1 MINTEKDTDSL
12 GYLGRTFQYK
22 VIIELLTDTK
32 FCENIIPYLQSKYF
46 DDDTFKRIVIEIK
59 NYYEKYSRVPSIK
72 NDSITE
78 AIKSRIT
85 DEIEQTTI
93 LTVLDKVKARDKK
106 RNSATNNIPDDGDI
120 IQKQIWLFIKQQ
132 EYKSL
137 GNFILKNTVNGQLEV
152 VENIEEKIREITK
165 IGMDDDMGTDVFSDI
180 DETLEADYRN
190 TIPTGLG
197 KDIDDLMDGGLG
209 NGEMGFI
216 LAGLGTGKAQPLTAK
231 VLTPNGWK
239 LMGDIIVGDE
249 VISSNGKPTKV
260 LGVFPQD
267 GDRDV
272 YRVEFNDGSVTECD
286 IDHLW
291 SVNSL
296 NMRNSSTRVKGKHV
310 KRPNYSYKTLSL
322 KEIIDDGLYKK
333 GQLNYRIP
341 VVKPVEFKPKEV
353 KIDPYILGC
362 LLGDGHFERTS
373 VTTSDQ
379 EIIDYFKEKVEC
391 NVYDRTRN
399 DKYKKLYEISLINF
413 KDILR
418 YYYNLNLKSNNKYIH
433 NDYLYNSIENRV
445 ELLRGLLDTDGHI
458 DSRGLIEYSTK
469 SKQLAEDVK
478 ELVKSLGGYALIK
491 TKNTSYVKN
500 NIKID
505 CGISYRV
512 HLSLLD
518 ENLNPFKL
526 TRKAIKFKPRKKYA
540 KSKFIKN
547 VEYKG
552 KEKTQCIYVED
563 ESHEYV
569 TDDYIVTH
577 NTTALTKIANHA
589 HSLGKNVLQIFFE
602 DNKKQIKR
610 KHFAIWSG
618 IPQSKLDENVKLV
631 KEVIHSKKE
640 NLREGKLVLVKFA
653 QDENITIPYIK
664 RWILNYQKIY
674 GIKFDMIVM
683 DYIDCV
689 ESHEKNKNSDTLSNE
704 LVVTKAFEAMLA
716 ELNIPG
722 WTATQGNRNSLGAE
736 VVTTNQMGGSIK
748 KAQKSH
754 FLLSIARSDDQ
765 KERGLANLKIL
776 KSRFGRDGI
785 TFEDC
790 IFDNDSLMI
799 DIRRNSSS
807 FNNVIESEI
816 LQDYRRNTL
825 LDE

>member
-1 MINTEKDTDSL
+1 MIDTKKDTDSL

-22 VIIELLTDTK
+22 VIIELLTDSK

-78 AIKSRIT
+78 AIKSRIS
-85 DEIEQTTI
+85 DEIEQNTI

-106 RNSATNNIPDDGDI
+106 RNTATNNIPDDGDI

-165 IGMDDDMGTDVFSDI
+165 IGIDDDMGTDVFSDI

-216 LAGLGTGKAQPLTAK
+216 LAGLGTGK
-231 VLTPNGWK
+231 
-239 LMGDIIVGDE
+239 
-249 VISSNGKPTKV
+249 
-260 LGVFPQD
+260 
-267 GDRDV
+267 
-272 YRVEFNDGSVTECD
+272 
-286 IDHLW
+286 
-291 SVNSL
+291 
-296 NMRNSSTRVKGKHV
+296 
-310 KRPNYSYKTLSL
+310 
-322 KEIIDDGLYKK
+322 
-333 GQLNYRIP
+333 
-341 VVKPVEFKPKEV
+341 
-353 KIDPYILGC
+353 
-362 LLGDGHFERTS
+362 
-373 VTTSDQ
+373 
-379 EIIDYFKEKVEC
+379 
-391 NVYDRTRN
+391 
-399 DKYKKLYEISLINF
+399 
-413 KDILR
+413 
-418 YYYNLNLKSNNKYIH
+418 
-433 NDYLYNSIENRV
+433 
-445 ELLRGLLDTDGHI
+445 
-458 DSRGLIEYSTK
+458 
-469 SKQLAEDVK
+469 
-478 ELVKSLGGYALIK
+478 
-491 TKNTSYVKN
+491 
-500 NIKID
+500 
-505 CGISYRV
+505 
-512 HLSLLD
+512 
-518 ENLNPFKL
+518 
-526 TRKAIKFKPRKKYA
+526 
-540 KSKFIKN
+540 
-547 VEYKG
+547 
-552 KEKTQCIYVED
+552 
-563 ESHEYV
+563 
-569 TDDYIVTH
+569 
-577 NTTALTKIANHA
+577 TTALTKIANNA

-610 KHFAIWSG
+610 KHYAIWSG
-618 IPQSKLDENVKLV
+618 IPQSKLDDNVDLV
-631 KEVIHSKKE
+631 KQIIHSKKDQ
-640 NLREGKLVLVKFA
+640 LKEGKLVLVKFA

-674 GIKFDMIVM
+674 GIKFEMIVM

-704 LVVTKAFEAMLA
+704 LIVTKAFEAMLA

-765 KERGLANLKIL
+765 KERGLANIKIL

-790 IFDNDSLMI
+790 IFDNDRLMI

-807 FNNVIESEI
+807 FNNLIESEI
-816 LQDYRRNTL
+816 LQDIRRNSL

>member
-1 MINTEKDTDSL
+1 MIDTTKRNTDTL
-12 GYLGRTFQYK
+12 GYLGDKFQGK
-22 VIIELLTDTK
+22 LIFELLTDVK
-32 FCENIIPYLQSKYF
+32 FCENIISFLHSKYF
-46 DDDTFKRIVIEIK
+46 DDDSLKRILIEIK
-59 NYYEKYSRVPSIK
+59 NYYEKYNKVPSIR
-72 NDSITE
+72 NNSIVE
-78 AIKSRIT
+78 SVKARIS
-85 DEIEQTTI
+85 DEIEQATI
-93 LTVLDKVKARDKK
+93 LAILDKINENDKK
-106 RNSATNNIPDDGDI
+106 RNSPNNHIQYDGDV
-120 IQKQIWLFIKQQ
+120 IQKQIWMFIKQQ

-137 GNFILKNTVNGQLEV
+137 GQFIITNTINGNIEI
-152 VENIEEKIREITK
+152 VENIEERFKEITK
-165 IGMDDDMGTDVFSDI
+165 IGIDDDMGVDIFSDI
-180 DETLEADYRN
+180 EDTLEPDYRN

-197 KDIDDLMDGGLG
+197 QDIDDLMGGGLG

-239 LMGDIIVGDE
+239 LMGDIEVGDE
-249 VISSNGKPTKV
+249 VISSNGKSTKV
-260 LGVFPQD
+260 LGVFPQE
-267 GDRDV
+267 GDREV
-272 YRVEFNDGSVTECD
+272 YKVEFNDGSVTECD

-296 NMRNSSTRVKGKHV
+296 NMRNSSTRINGKYVRRPKYNYVVK
-310 KRPNYSYKTLSL
+310 SL
-322 KEIIDDGLYKK
+322 KDIMNDGLYKK

-341 VVKPVEFKPKEV
+341 VVKPVEFSSVDV

-362 LLGDGHFERTS
+362 MIGDGYFERRS
-373 VTTSDQ
+373 ITTIDS
-379 EIIDYFKEKVEC
+379 EIIEYFKNNIEC
-391 NVYDRTRN
+391 NIYDRTRN
-399 DKYKKLYEISLINF
+399 GNKVLYEISLLNF
-413 KDILR
+413 RKDLN
-418 YYYNLNLKSNNKYIH
+418 YYYESDLKSSNKFIH
-433 NDYLYNSIENRV
+433 KDYLYNSIENRI

-458 DSRGLIEYSTK
+458 DNRGLIEYATK

-478 ELVKSLGGYALIK
+478 ELVKSLGGYASIK
-491 TKNTSYVKN
+491 TKNSSYLKN
-500 NIKID
+500 NNRVD
-505 CGISYRV
+505 CGLIYRV
-512 HLSLLD
+512 NISMLD

-526 TRKAIKFKPRKKYA
+526 KRKADRFKPRKKYA
-540 KSKFIKN
+540 NSKFIKN
-547 VEYKG
+547 IEYKG

-610 KHFAIWSG
+610 KHYAIWSG
-618 IPQSKLDENVKLV
+618 VPQSKLDDNAELV
-631 KEVIHSKKE
+631 KDIIYSKKE
-640 NLREGKLVLVKFA
+640 QLKEGKLVLVKFA

-664 RWILNYQKIY
+664 RWIINYQKIY
-674 GIKFDMIVM
+674 GFKFDMIVL

-704 LVVTKAFEAMLA
+704 LIVTKAFEAMLA
-716 ELNIPG
+716 DFNIPG

-790 IFDNDSLMI
+790 IFDNDRLMI
-799 DIRRNSSS
+799 NIRRNSNS
-807 FNNVIESEI
+807 FNNIIESE
-816 LQDYRRNTL
+816 LKDFRRNIL
-825 LDE
+825 ED